1 MLYNVIKSYNTINM
15 LSQENEKDKTFF
27 VRVTFLFNHF
37 YCNDGVIL
45 LDYLLKL
52 LMCQAKKTR
61 KIKHFFVLITLSNHL
76 NLYLLRL
83 R

>member
-1 MLYNVIKSYNTINM
+1 MIVVIYVKTSDIS
-15 LSQENEKDKTFF
+15 SQETEKEKTFF
-27 VRVTFLFNHF
+27 VQVILSNHF

-52 LMCQAKKTR
+52 IMCQAKKTR